1 MSISLTKRNF
11 LYQLTILSLIIGW
24 GGAAVLHYALPG
36 HYFGGYPFIPVYFFL
51 FGVFEISMF
60 DACRKHT
67 PQKMLLLYMA
77 MKMMKMLI
85 SILLL
90 IVYCLAVHEEAKLFL
105 LTFIIYYIVYLI
117 YETWFFFTYELG
129 KKQKKR
135 KKNETNA

>member
-11 LYQLTILSLIIGW
+11 LYQLTILSLIMGW
-24 GGAAVLHYALPG
+24 GGAAILHYSLPG

-51 FGVFEISMF
+51 FGIFEISMF

-77 MKMMKMLI
+77 MKMMKMLL
-85 SILLL
+85 SIMLLV
-90 IVYCLAVHEEAKLFL
+90 VYCLAVQEEAKVFL
-105 LTFIIYYIVYLI
+105 LTFIIYYIIYLI
-117 YETWFFFTYELG
+117 YETWFFFTYEVE